1 MQVYFEDL
9 FSILKDDVTIRIF
22 DTDGSMICSRIKK
35 GFTSVMYSQFK
46 LDSFKL
52 KHIAGTYV
60 DLEIC

>member
-9 FSILKDDVTIRIF
+9 YSILKDDVTIRIY
-22 DTDGSMICSRIKK
+22 DTDGSMICSRLKK
-35 GFTSVMYSQFK
+35 GFTSAMYNQFK

-52 KHIAGTYV
+52 KHIAETDV

>member
-9 FSILKDDVTIRIF
+9 FSVLKDDVTIKVY
-22 DTDGSMICSRIKK
+22 DTDGSLIISRIKK
-35 GFTSVMYSQFK
+35 GFTSAMYNQFK